1 MAGVGSGQEQ
11 TAPRLSRSILG
22 KLTRPSDS
30 EPPLPSPLKTSWQ
43 PGATKKYKC
52 FKQTGWTIGR
62 VREIVTREMF
72 SVQKKY
78 EQ

>member
-30 EPPLPSPLKTSWQ
+30 EPPLPSLLNTSWQ
-43 PGATKKYKC
+43 PAATKKYKC

-62 VREIVTREMF
+62 VREIVIREMF
-72 SVQKKY
+72 SVQKRY

>member
-30 EPPLPSPLKTSWQ
+30 EPPLPSLLKTSWQ

-62 VREIVTREMF
+62 VREIVIRGMF
-72 SVQKKY
+72 SVQKRY

>member
-30 EPPLPSPLKTSWQ
+30 EPPLPSLLKTSWQ
-43 PGATKKYKC
+43 PVATKKYKC

-62 VREIVTREMF
+62 VREIVIREMF
-72 SVQKKY
+72 SVQKRY